1 MQEQDPSRCLIQ
13 VTPELAGSVPSIPVT
28 PQYPYM
34 PWYPPPNFMRGARLD
49 GRMSAIRR
57 FFCLFVTFDLLL
69 TSLLWLITL
78 MLGDQFDIKVIIE
91 KQILHY
97 KIKASLFDIVMAS
110 ASRFV
115 ILLLFYGFVQI
126 NHWFVVALTTA
137 GTGVFVVAKVIMFD
151 WDNVNS
157 QVLLIM
163 LVLSSFVLSWAEAWL
178 LDIKVIPQE
187 RYAQEVLSAGFLPSG
202 PPSVSDERTR
212 LIVPPYAA
220 SIPPSESAFY
230 SPMEDSTD
238 SDDSIDGAE
247 NRSRRSRRHRRV
259 KQISSSPNEGH
270 VAKAKDIVA
279 ASWKLLNCDH
289 WILEKTSGSAQIESF
304 KLDDGYKVFKMTS
317 VLDVNACELFNILYH
332 RLSDLPKWNPTI
344 EEARVLEQ
352 IDLWTDISYQVSKK
366 VGLIASREYVTLRR
380 FELIGS
386 QKVIATASIL
396 YPRLQSSKNVI
407 RGDVGPSCWAIRE
420 VDESTSEV
428 RWLLNTKINGWI
440 PVKAVETALS
450 SVMVNTIT
458 NLRRH
463 IELLPQQTP
472 VVTA

>member
-1 MQEQDPSRCLIQ
+1 MQEQVPSRCL
-13 VTPELAGSVPSIPVT
+13 VPVSPDLAGPLPSQPVT

-78 MLGDQFDIKVIIE
+78 MLGDQFDLKVIVE

-97 KIKASLFDIVMAS
+97 KIKSSLFDIVMAS

-115 ILLLFYGFVQI
+115 VLLLFYGFVQI

-151 WDNVNS
+151 WDNINS

-212 LIVPPYAA
+212 LIAQYAA

-230 SPMEDSTD
+230 SPLEDSTD
-238 SDDSIDGAE
+238 DSSDEADT
-247 NRSRRSRRHRRV
+247 RSRRSRRHRRV
-259 KQISSSPNEGH
+259 KPIISSQNEANI
-270 VAKAKDIVA
+270 VKAKEIVTS
-279 ASWKLLNCDH
+279 SWQLLTCDK
-289 WILEKTSGSAQIESF
+289 WTFEKVTDCSDTIESF
-304 KLDDGYKVFKMTS
+304 KLDDGYKVFKLTS
-317 VLDVNACELFNILYH
+317 ILDVNASELFNILYH
-332 RLSDLPKWNPTI
+332 RLADLPKWNPTI
-344 EEARVLEQ
+344 EAARVLEL

-380 FELIGS
+380 FEQIGS
-386 QKVIATASIL
+386 HKVIATASIL
-396 YPRLQSSKNVI
+396 YPRLPSSKNVI

-428 RWLLNTKINGWI
+428 QWLLNTKINGWI

-450 SVMVNTIT
+450 SVMANTIT
-458 NLRRH
+458 HLRRH
-463 IELLPQQTP
+463 CESLPQQTP
-472 VVTA
+472 VITA